1 LQNAEVAEMAL
12 AHAVGD
18 KVKAAYR
25 RGDLFDRRRR
35 ITADWAKFYGTPK
48 SANLAQSS
56 SLPQERIGSIR
67 GG

>member
-1 LQNAEVAEMAL
+1 MAL

-25 RGDLFDRRRR
+25 RGDLFDRRHR
-35 ITADWAKFYGTPK
+35 IMADWAKFYASK

>member
-1 LQNAEVAEMAL
+1 LQNTQVAEMAV

-18 KVKAAYR
+18 KVAAYR

-56 SLPQERIGSIR
+56 SLPQKRIGSIR